1 MIMALFNIHSI
12 FTKNIITYHFS
23 TFLNTYFIIGYKF
36 LCSKQISV
44 HVYIASKL
52 YKHTIYCIFM

>member
-1 MIMALFNIHSI
+1 MAFFNIHSI

-23 TFLNTYFIIGYKF
+23 TFLNSYFSIGYKF

-52 YKHTIYCIFM
+52 YKDTI